1 MSVQARL
8 FSVVWILIG
17 LVIFGIFAG
26 SITTALGSVVFTA
39 ETGIYGAKVRIN
51 TTFIN
56 SLINDHHGNPHN
68 SIKITKVQHNTTQK
82 NSTIQYSTTKLST
95 AQHNTTQNR
104 TEQQK
109 DTTLQCSTTKYNTT
123 HSIMVMVPSKLLKRK
138 APHKQIKVYPLK
150 QIIVVIRFT
159 VFHKRNQLYVK
170 ELEQFVYLL

>member
-1 MSVQARL
+1 M
-8 FSVVWILIG
+8 VWILIG

-39 ETGIYGAKVRIN
+39 KTGIYGAKVLLNI
-51 TTFIN
+51 TFIN
-56 SLINDHHGNPHN
+56 SLFNYHHGNPHN

-82 NSTIQYSTTKLST
+82 TAQYSTVQQST
-95 AQHNTTQNR
+95 AQHNTIQHRTAQNR

-109 DTTLQCSTTKYNTT
+109 NTTLQCSTTKYNTT